1 MMRPSAASESEV
13 TEVVA
18 AVRLKRCSLYL
29 VPPNTI
35 ERPSTNSTLPMID
48 PVMEAFTT
56 LVRPLERAMPAIISS
71 AAFPKVALSN
81 PPRPSPTRAE
91 RFAGA
96 PDPARDRNDAES
108 GANEERSRTDASGPE
123 AQKDRERNKDK
134 KPVEGRFDFQKSG
147 NFATCFS

>member
-1 MMRPSAASESEV
+1 MRPIAARESEMTDV
-13 TEVVA
+13 LA

-29 VPPNTI
+29 VPPI
-35 ERPSTNSTLPMID
+35 KMERPSTSSTLPMID

-56 LVRPLERAMPAIISS
+56 LISPLERAMPAMISS

-81 PPRPSPTRAE
+81 PPRPSPTRAASASVA
-91 RFAGA
+91 RPLQPA
-96 PDPARDRNDAES
+96 PGLMPR
-108 GANEERSRTDASGPE
+108 ANEERSRTDASGPE

-134 KPVEGRFDFQKSG
+134 KPVKGRFDFQKSG